1 MLPSD
6 RRPTRFCMHGSWRCR
21 RANTVIQCGSHCPR
35 RLLGMPAT
43 AQAGESILH
52 APVHLLGNSVGL
64 DVPAKLSRAG
74 ARTCGLPSGIFD
86 LAREQSHEVKG
97 PARSKQRSGHF
108 LTDTG
113 VYPHRS
119 QDRAAEE
126 LTVTR
131 GQPHRNR
138 ARPADCGRSSEGFQP
153 TRGEKGP
160 LAQRCSGGQRLQKVS
175 AMPTLM
181 RVYQPLCNSFC
192 AQ

>member
-6 RRPTRFCMHGSWRCR
+6 RRPRRFCMHGSWRPGFR

-43 AQAGESILH
+43 AQAGVSR
-52 APVHLLGNSVGL
+52 PGLG
-64 DVPAKLSRAG
+64 PAGCR
-74 ARTCGLPSGIFD
+74 RGIFD
-86 LAREQSHEVKG
+86 LAREQSHETKG
-97 PARSKQRSGHF
+97 RARSKQRSGHF
-108 LTDTG
+108 LTDADPACMEVMFILTCPRIG
-113 VYPHRS
+113 RP
-119 QDRAAEE
+119 EE

-153 TRGEKGP
+153 ARRTRGP
-160 LAQRCSGGQRLQKVS
+160 LAQRCRGGQRLQKVS

-181 RVYQPLCNSFC
+181 REYQPLCNSFC